1 MSVSINGTS
10 GLVFNDASTQ
20 NTSAFTGGLGFR
32 NRIINGAMNVWQR
45 ATSFTVSTTTVTY
58 SADRWG
64 IYQPSG
70 TATITQ
76 DTDVPTGF
84 KYSLKAV
91 GAGTD
96 VLQRIESANVSDLSG
111 ATVTVS
117 FWLKQTVGAG
127 SGSMSVSLQYANAVD
142 TFTAPVSISTS
153 TITATSSWAQ
163 YSVTFASLP
172 SGSTNGLAI
181 NIYPTSSGSSSTYFI
196 TGVQLEKGSTA
207 TSFDYRP
214 YGTELALCQR
224 YCEVIKPANTYST
237 FGVGN
242 STSTTAASVY
252 VPWQTTKRAT
262 PTISFSATSDF
273 GFTVANWTSLVT
285 ATGLT
290 PNYAGLQ
297 GVWVGGTVASGLTTN
312 SCTGLNANNTN
323 NAAITIASEL

>member
-1 MSVSINGTS
+1 MTVSLNGTN
-10 GLVFNDASTQ
+10 GITFYDASTQ
-20 NTSAFTGGLGFR
+20 NTAATGFGFK

-45 ATSFTVSTTTVTY
+45 GTSFSISTTTVTY
-58 SADRWG
+58 TADRWG

-70 TATITQ
+70 TGTITQ

-96 VLQRIESANVSDLSG
+96 VIQRIESANVSDLSG

-127 SGSMSVSLQYANAVD
+127 SGSMSVNLQYANVAD
-142 TFTAPVSISTS
+142 NFSAPVSISTS

-181 NIYPTSSGSSSTYFI
+181 NIYPTSSGSSSTYFV

-224 YCEVIKPANTYST
+224 YFQRIGDTSNPYTYFGSGTFVSTTSIRIFVPFMVRMRTSPTLEASGAAATFAGVDAASALDPITSLSLDNANPTSAAMIFNT
-237 FGVGN
+237 TTARTAGWGALIIGN
-242 STSTTAASVY
+242 GSTSACLFFTA
-252 VPWQTTKRAT
+252 
-262 PTISFSATSDF
+262 
-273 GFTVANWTSLVT
+273 
-285 ATGLT
+285 
-290 PNYAGLQ
+290 
-297 GVWVGGTVASGLTTN
+297 
-312 SCTGLNANNTN
+312 
-323 NAAITIASEL
+323 EL